1 MGDGVFVSY
10 LRVSTKEQGRSGL
23 GLEAQRAAVAAY
35 LNGGCWRLVAE
46 YVEIE
51 SGRKADRPQLAAA
64 LAHCRA
70 TGARLV
76 VAKID
81 RLARNVHFLSGL
93 MESGADF
100 VAADMPSINRL
111 TAHIYAAV
119 AEDEAR
125 RISERTRD
133 ALAAAKARGTK
144 LGGTRRRKTTT
155 PAGAAG
161 EIVMAL
167 NDEARARAVTA
178 RRIKAASRLEDLR
191 PIVETVRAAIGPDAS
206 LRQIAAELTARSIKT
221 PSGNDNWQAVQVR
234 RILSAQ
240 VG

>member
-1 MGDGVFVSY
+1 MAEGVFVSY

-35 LNGGCWRLVAE
+35 LNGGCWKLVAE

-155 PAGAAG
+155 EAGQAG
-161 EIVMAL
+161 EVVMAL
-167 NDEARARAVTA
+167 TDDVRAAAVCA
-178 RRIKAASRLEDLR
+178 RRDKAALRLADLR
-191 PIVETVRAAIGPDAS
+191 PIVEKVRADLGPGAS
-206 LRQIAAELTARSIKT
+206 LRQLAAELTARSVKT
-221 PSGNDNWQAVQVR
+221 PAGKDGWQAVQVG
-234 RILSAQ
+234 RILSS
-240 VG
+240 GG